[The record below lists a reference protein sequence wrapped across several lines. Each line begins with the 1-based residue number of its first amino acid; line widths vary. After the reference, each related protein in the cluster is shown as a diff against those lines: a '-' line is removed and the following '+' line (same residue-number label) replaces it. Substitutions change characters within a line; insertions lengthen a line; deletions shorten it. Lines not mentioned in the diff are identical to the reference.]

1 MKSKNKTTNAAK
13 ENEFANANKNLDRCL
28 DQMANAYS
36 TYDCTGLIPSKP
48 ETGAEIVIYKEV
60 YNYLPTDAD
69 TL

>member
-1 MKSKNKTTNAAK
+1 MKSKNKTNKNTIKAY
-13 ENEFANANKNLDRCL
+13 ENANKNLDRCL

-48 ETGAEIVIYKEV
+48 ENEAELDSYKEV

>member
-1 MKSKNKTTNAAK
+1 MKSKNKTNKNTIKAY
-13 ENEFANANKNLDRCL
+13 ENANKNLERCL

-48 ETGAEIVIYKEV
+48 ETEAELDSYKEV

>member
-1 MKSKNKTTNAAK
+1 LKSKNKTNKNTIKAY
-13 ENEFANANKNLDRCL
+13 ENANKNLERCL

-48 ETGAEIVIYKEV
+48 ETEAELESYKEV

>member
-1 MKSKNKTTNAAK
+1 MKSKNKTNKNTIKAY
-13 ENEFANANKNLDRCL
+13 ENANKNLERCL

-48 ETGAEIVIYKEV
+48 ETEAELDSYKEV

-69 TL
+69 NL

>member
-1 MKSKNKTTNAAK
+1 MKSKNKTNKNTIKAY
-13 ENEFANANKNLDRCL
+13 ENANKNLERCL
-28 DQMANAYS
+28 EQMANAYS

-48 ETGAEIVIYKEV
+48 ETEAELESYKEV

>member
-1 MKSKNKTTNAAK
+1 MKSKNKTNKNTIKAY
-13 ENEFANANKNLDRCL
+13 ENANKNLERCL

-48 ETGAEIVIYKEV
+48 ETEAELESYKEV

>member
-1 MKSKNKTTNAAK
+1 MKSINKTNKNTIKAY
-13 ENEFANANKNLDRCL
+13 ENANKNLERCL

-48 ETGAEIVIYKEV
+48 ENEAQLESYKEV

>member
-1 MKSKNKTTNAAK
+1 
-13 ENEFANANKNLDRCL
+13 
-28 DQMANAYS
+28 MANAYS

-48 ETGAEIVIYKEV
+48 ENEAQLESYKEV

>member
-1 MKSKNKTTNAAK
+1 MKSKNKTNKNTIKAY
-13 ENEFANANKNLDRCL
+13 ENANKNLDRCL

-48 ETGAEIVIYKEV
+48 ETEAELESYKEV

>member
-1 MKSKNKTTNAAK
+1 MKSKNKTNKNTIKAY
-13 ENEFANANKNLDRCL
+13 ENANKNLERCL

-48 ETGAEIVIYKEV
+48 ENESQLESYKEV

>member
-1 MKSKNKTTNAAK
+1 LKSKNKTNKNTIKAY
-13 ENEFANANKNLDRCL
+13 ENANKNLERCL

-48 ETGAEIVIYKEV
+48 ETEAELDSYKEV

>member
-1 MKSKNKTTNAAK
+1 MKSKNKTKNAAK
-13 ENEFANANKNLDRCL
+13 ENEFANANKNLERCL

-36 TYDCTGLIPSKP
+36 TYDCTGLIPCKP
-48 ETGAEIVIYKEV
+48 ENEAQLESYKEV